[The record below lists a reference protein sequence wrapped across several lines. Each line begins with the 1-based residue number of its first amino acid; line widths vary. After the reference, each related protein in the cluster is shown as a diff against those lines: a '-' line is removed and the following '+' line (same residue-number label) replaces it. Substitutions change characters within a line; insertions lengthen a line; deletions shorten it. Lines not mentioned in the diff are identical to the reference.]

1 MKKIIAMLLVGAAL
15 TSSASAEAIWFKEVS
30 NRFDY
35 VKYAT
40 WIMTQLKVDFGV
52 WPVAPGHTAGA
63 VFTDD
68 GWASVYW
75 QEAEWEYNAP
85 SPFGSWDEHWTVYLN
100 ARGENGQYMGQS
112 LVPFNVEFA
121 LYVTDA
127 EGNWYWDNNNG
138 WNHHYFVD

>member
-52 WPVAPGHTAGA
+52 WPVAPGHSAGA

-85 SPFGSWDEHWTVYLN
+85 GPFGSWDEHWTVYLG

-127 EGNWYWDNNNG
+127 NGNWYWDNNNG